1 MPDTLYILIT
11 ALPMLVCLFWAV
23 FSLCRFAGR
32 LDKESTGAAEAV
44 PMLFFM
50 TSTVL
55 YSCHFLYFE
64 GLESRWIEVLY
75 IIANLSVFPLFRLY
89 LLQLVHSDKRRGM
102 ATFVP
107 AMAAGLLLALCI
119 VLGQDKAYLVIR
131 IAARLCFAVQ
141 VLFVWISGSIML
153 RDFRSQLDNIYSD
166 DRSWELRPVT
176 IMLNLLGVISVIAIL
191 LNLVGKEWFAGKW
204 IVAAPALMMSVL
216 LYALGYVMSEIRVVI
231 EDIQEQD
238 IDEPLAPVGYDD
250 VKPLAGDGTEADYVV
265 ALKNRLETYMDSK
278 PYSDPAFTI
287 YDLARALGSN
297 RSYISNFINHHY
309 GMNFAAFVAHYRVEN
324 AKTILADRSFL
335 THKEALNAAM
345 RNSGFISEP
354 TFYRLFKQQTGT
366 TPREYR
372 INSLASSAD

>member
-1 MPDTLYILIT
+1 
-11 ALPMLVCLFWAV
+11 
-23 FSLCRFAGR
+23 
-32 LDKESTGAAEAV
+32 
-44 PMLFFM
+44 
-50 TSTVL
+50 
-55 YSCHFLYFE
+55 
-64 GLESRWIEVLY
+64 
-75 IIANLSVFPLFRLY
+75 
-89 LLQLVHSDKRRGM
+89 
-102 ATFVP
+102 
-107 AMAAGLLLALCI
+107 MAAGLLLALCI

-238 IDEPLAPVGYDD
+238 IDEPLAPGGYDD
-250 VKPLAGDGTEADYVV
+250 AKSLAGDGTEADYVV
-265 ALKNRLETYMDSK
+265 ALKNRLETYMDSNK

-297 RSYISNFINHHY
+297 RSYISNFINHNY
-309 GMNFAAFVAHYRVEN
+309 GMNFAMFVAHYRLKN
-324 AKTILADRSFL
+324 AKTILADRAFG
-335 THKEALNAAM
+335 TYKEALNAAM
-345 RNSGFISEP
+345 KDSGFNSEP

-372 INSLASSAD
+372 NKSIAFTAD